1 MKRQVRL
8 VGRREATALI
18 IGIVLYG
25 VLSWLTSFVNLS
37 VNAINVNLVLRPAV
51 VVPILMGFF
60 YGPVVGFG
68 VGFFGNALGDWLI
81 FNGANPALIPRA
93 FTFWHAHLGNGLL
106 GFIPGLYAWL
116 FKPSYRTFGQVVLAL
131 LVAVAGVAVG
141 MFTLSAFDFWLCRAE
156 APQPWCR
163 AVGPSFEFVMTARF
177 VPLFTSNA
185 INTLILVPI
194 VMYNAER
201 IDLRDRNWLRSG
213 LLRRLLVAIT
223 ISAALPT
230 LLLGYFLTQQFSI
243 NQQLT
248 ATAAG
253 SPSVSTNTLTAQ
265 IVLTVVVSLVFTI
278 ANAMLVAQAFSRPLL
293 RLTQA
298 AEEMERGQ
306 LTEAEASELKSSAT
320 ADEIGQLSKVFGR
333 MAEEV
338 LQREAR
344 LRQQIVELRI
354 EIDEAKKARE
364 VEEITGT
371 DYFQTLQAR
380 ARELRRGMQR
390 TPTGEPSSSDSGD

>member
-8 VGRREATALI
+8 FGRREAIALLV
-18 IGIVLYG
+18 GIVLYG
-25 VLSWLTSFVNLS
+25 VFSWLTSFINLS
-37 VNAINVNLVLRPAV
+37 INAINVSLVLRPAV
-51 VVPILMGFF
+51 IVPILMGFF
-60 YGPVVGFG
+60 YGPLVGIG
-68 VGFFGNALGDWLI
+68 VGFFGNAFGDWLI
-81 FNGANPALIPRA
+81 FNAANPALIPRA

-116 FKPSYRTFGQVVLAL
+116 LKPRYRTVGQVVAAL
-131 LVAVAGVAVG
+131 MVAALGVAAG

-177 VPLFTSNA
+177 VPLFLSNT

-213 LLRRLLVAIT
+213 LLRRLLIAIT

-230 LLLGYFLTQQFSI
+230 LLLGYFLAQQFSL
-243 NQQLT
+243 NQQL
-248 ATAAG
+248 AASASG
-253 SPSVSTNTLTAQ
+253 APSLSTNTLTAQ
-265 IVLTVVVSLVFTI
+265 IVLTVLVSLLFAI

-293 RLTQA
+293 RLTAA
-298 AEEMERGQ
+298 AEQMENGQ
-306 LTEAEASELKSSAT
+306 LSETEARQLRAT
-320 ADEIGQLSKVFGR
+320 EGADEIGQLAKVFGR

-380 ARELRRGMQR
+380 ARELRRGIQR
-390 TPTGEPSSSDSGD
+390 APAGEAPSPAPSE